1 MSKGAMKEL
10 ARAGHKKFTRMTKDI
25 PHSEK
30 REIIKYLARRVIH
43 LKGYL

>member
-10 ARAGHKKFTRMTKDI
+10 VRIDSEKFKHLTKDI

-30 REIIKYLARRVIH
+30 REIIKYFSTCVII
-43 LKGYL
+43 LEGGL

>member
-10 ARAGHKKFTRMTKDI
+10 GRAGHKKFTRLTKDI

-30 REIIKYLARRVIH
+30 REIIKYLATRIII
-43 LKGYL
+43 LKGLL

>member
-10 ARAGHKKFTRMTKDI
+10 VRADSEKFELLINDI

-30 REIIKYLARRVIH
+30 QQIIKYFARRVII
-43 LKGYL
+43 LEGCL